1 MLKRSD
7 FLDLNFKYD
16 TVVFEEAAQILEI
29 ESFIPLALQ
38 RAKDIDGHARL
49 KRVVM
54 IGDHNQLPPVVKNQT
69 FSKFCHMDQ
78 SCFSSLVRSGVPNIV
93 LDAQGRARKQISK
106 LYSWRYKKLDDLP
119 HVSTEQR
126 FQLANAGMAKVAQF
140 IDCSSFAPESCPQPH
155 YFQNL
160 QEAEY
165 LCSLYQWMRLCGYPA
180 QSISVLTTYRG
191 QKHLLRDVFKRDA
204 TRIRSFDRQLQFLPS
219 INTKDNKM
227 ISFCYR

>member
-1 MLKRSD
+1 MIPSSLKKPR
-7 FLDLNFKYD
+7 K
-16 TVVFEEAAQILEI
+16 LEI

-78 SCFSSLVRSGVPNIV
+78 SCFSRLVRSGVPNIV

-165 LCSLYQWMRLCGYPA
+165 LCSLYQWMRSATPPVYFA
-180 QSISVLTTYRG
+180 TTYRG
-191 QKHLLRDVFKRDA
+191 KNISYDA
-204 TRIRSFDRQLQFLPS
+204 LKARCDTHPLFDRQLQFLPS
-219 INTKDNKM
+219 ITPRTNK
-227 ISFCYR
+227 